1 MFYEEHVISTSTYFR
16 EVYEMRIAKIL
27 VVIIKAAD
35 FATDS
40 VAGQWA
46 VGQEESFVFF
56 NKHIKPENCNEK
68 HLP

>member
-1 MFYEEHVISTSTYFR
+1 MFYEEHVTSTSTYFR

-35 FATDS
+35 FATHPT
-40 VAGQWA
+40 AGQWG
-46 VGQEESFVFF
+46 VGQEESFVFC
-56 NKHIKPENCNEK
+56 NKYMKPESCNEK